1 MFKCYLLR
9 TVEVALNP
17 VPPSCTPIRAL
28 LRKRLFNSHSSLPRF
43 KFPMPRIIPQGLSHG
58 CQEGEGGI
66 STASALVMS
75 SPTPSLWASPW
86 LWALSPSP
94 LLLPEQKLL

>member
-43 KFPMPRIIPQGLSHG
+43 KFPMLRTIPQGLSHG
-58 CQEGEGGI
+58 CRVGEEGRRYLHSHCPRYVLTHPFPMGI
-66 STASALVMS
+66 SLALG
-75 SPTPSLWASPW
+75 P
-86 LWALSPSP
+86 
-94 LLLPEQKLL
+94 